1 MSYGVGYDSDQ
12 SYSPAFATHV
22 NGLLELLLNEKGIR
36 AARILEVGSGKGT
49 FLRSLVE
56 APGVQN
62 TGWGFDPSYAGPE
75 SDLDGRLRFV
85 RSFYTSEYDHIPAN
99 VAICRHVVEH
109 VPDPV
114 ALLSEFATAQNT
126 LACSWKRRT

>member
-1 MSYGVGYDSDQ
+1 MLAWIAISFSTRRLIQPLMSYGVGYDSDQ

-36 AARILEVGSGKGT
+36 EARILEVGSGKGT

-62 TGWGFDPSYAGPE
+62 TGWGFDQAMWDPKVISMDDYD
-75 SDLDGRLRFV
+75 SCDRLHERV
-85 RSFYTSEYDHIPAN
+85 RSYS
-99 VAICRHVVEH
+99 R
-109 VPDPV
+109 
-114 ALLSEFATAQNT
+114 
-126 LACSWKRRT
+126 